1 MVDSEPHALGEGG
14 SACSVYLFIYRDTFA
29 VHIYVHLHLLLIDYK
44 LQLAT
49 WLPSYSKVALLINTH
64 IAKMLPR
71 KLASVGHNGIFW
83 VFPCSLSFLST
94 FLWQGPAK

>member
-29 VHIYVHLHLLLIDYK
+29 VHIYVHLHLLRIDYK

-49 WLPSYSKVALLINTH
+49 
-64 IAKMLPR
+64 
-71 KLASVGHNGIFW
+71 
-83 VFPCSLSFLST
+83 
-94 FLWQGPAK
+94 